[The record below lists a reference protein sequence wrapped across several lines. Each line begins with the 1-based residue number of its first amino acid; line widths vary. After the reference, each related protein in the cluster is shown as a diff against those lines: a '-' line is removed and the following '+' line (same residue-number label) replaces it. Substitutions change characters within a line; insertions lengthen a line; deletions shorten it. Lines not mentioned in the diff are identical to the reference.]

1 MSDEQPLN
9 KTEELYEELPFME
22 AFPFNEYDIAL
33 EVEGTDFSEIG
44 VSEILLNT
52 LGSFGTNEKINFFY
66 REGKFKIM
74 VAFNLD
80 HLFELAENSKNVV
93 QLTPIK
99 KYLDEALQTNEIN
112 SKLEALIK
120 SKRFIN
126 KLESDPLF
134 DPPFEAILFDMFLM
148 HDVTLSTT
156 QILGVM
162 QLNYDNIIGIGLAEK
177 EIEVLNYFLNF
188 RLHYVRI
195 MLGIVIATKIY

>member
-1 MSDEQPLN
+1 MSEDNQLN

-22 AFPFNEYDIAL
+22 AFPFDEYDIAL

-99 KYLDEALQTNEIN
+99 KYLDEALQANEIN

-134 DPPFEAILFDMFLM
+134 DPPFEAILFDMLLI